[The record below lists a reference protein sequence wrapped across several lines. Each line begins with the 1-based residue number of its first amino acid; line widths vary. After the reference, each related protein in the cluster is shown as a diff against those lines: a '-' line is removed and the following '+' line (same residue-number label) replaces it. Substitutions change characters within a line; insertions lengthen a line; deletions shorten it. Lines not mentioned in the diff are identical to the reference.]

1 MVQFL
6 EETQGVATPAL
17 SAEEVVEL
25 EMLRIKHEKLKA
37 LVNKAGTGAQG
48 AAGLQEA
55 VATKKKKAKGS
66 SSGSGS
72 SSDSEVS

>member
-6 EETQGVATPAL
+6 EETQGVATAAL

-37 LVNKAGTGAQG
+37 LVNKAGAGAQG

-55 VATKKKKAKGS
+55 VVNQKKKKAKGS
-66 SSGSGS
+66 SSGS